1 MINEEFDIPETLFAE
16 ATPQNLT
23 LVTTPT
29 PAPMTAPAI
38 PWTDRLVFDVAIGDS
53 IDAIMAR
60 YELSEEQIEDLL
72 IHPTFNKAVDD
83 QRRNIVEN
91 GIGFKYKSKLLAEE
105 YLESLDGIVRDP
117 STSAAVRLDAIKSI
131 TKWAGYDESAAKGGG
146 SGPSQATRM
155 VIQWADG
162 SGQIAVETTGG

>member
-16 ATPQNLT
+16 ATPQP
-23 LVTTPT
+23 PT
-29 PAPMTAPAI
+29 PVTAPAI

-53 IDAIMAR
+53 IEAIMAR
-60 YELSEEQIEDLL
+60 YELTEEQIEDLL
-72 IHPTFNKAVDD
+72 IHPTFTKAVDD

-131 TKWAGYDESAAKGGG
+131 TKWAGYDESATKGS
-146 SGPSQATRM
+146 SGTSQATRM

-162 SGQIAVETTGG
+162 SGQIAVETSNG

>member
-23 LVTTPT
+23 ITSTQPPL
-29 PAPMTAPAI
+29 TAPAI

-60 YELSEEQIEDLL
+60 YELTEDQIENLL
-72 IHPTFNKAVDD
+72 LHPTFTKAVDD

-131 TKWAGYDESAAKGGG
+131 TKWAGYDESSTKGSTGQPG
-146 SGPSQATRM
+146 QATRM

-162 SGQIAVETTGG
+162 SGQIAVETSNG